1 MANQLTRKD
10 RKRLLERQKQLDAVG
25 KRDDN
30 EIFLDQKRRIHR
42 QITSLNVID
51 MGDTIHDEED
61 STTVREANSR
71 TKFRR
76 QKNVDNI
83 LKEVYVTNNEAI
95 LNEDTNMRILK
106 NLSLNANRSVELSP
120 VRKMQFKE
128 KQNKFDEIT
137 SELRYIIDE
146 LNNHKEGI
154 PTQKSSETVT
164 PDSDSDRGIFDV
176 ETARTSVNLFA
187 QPERQTEY
195 DELRE
200 LISDTMPNREST
212 AVIGAE
218 PAITEPVTV
227 QPVPTLEKTQP
238 IPRFTQPIETDPD
251 ADPLAALLEKRRL
264 EQTTAQ
270 PVMAPTVVDSYE
282 EEEELYYE
290 EDEPST
296 QDFIVN
302 TAQMVFG
309 ALKEGDQDDMA
320 ELTESYQGV
329 ADDFNAIITG
339 DEEQQKM
346 SRIVKVLMV
355 ILAILVVAAAGLLAL
370 MYFQGNMP
378 F

>member
-51 MGDTIHDEED
+51 MGDTIHDEEN
-61 STTVREANSR
+61 STTVHEANSR

-76 QKNVDNI
+76 QKNVNNI

-154 PTQKSSETVT
+154 PVQRNSETAA

-176 ETARTSVNLFA
+176 ETARTSMNLFA

-200 LISDTMPNREST
+200 LISDTMPNRENSD
-212 AVIGAE
+212 VAE
-218 PAITEPVTV
+218 IEPEVTEPVAV
-227 QPVPTLEKTQP
+227 QPAPTLEKTQP
-238 IPRFTQPIETDPD
+238 IPRFTQPLEVDPD

-264 EQTTAQ
+264 EQTATQ
-270 PVMAPTVVDSYE
+270 QTMMPSVVDSYE
-282 EEEELYYE
+282 EEEDIYE

-320 ELTESYQGV
+320 ELTESYKDV
-329 ADDFNAIITG
+329 ADDFNAIVTG
-339 DEEQQKM
+339 DEETQKM